1 MKDKKISKSIKMQV
15 QKIPTGIE
23 GFDDVCH
30 GGLPIGRSTLI
41 SGTSGSGKT
50 VLSLHFLHNGIKHF
64 EEPGI
69 FVTFEESPLDIL
81 RNAASFGWNLQEMVE
96 QDKLFILDASPDP
109 DGQDVA
115 GSFDLSG
122 LIERI
127 NYAIRKYKAK
137 RVVIDSITAV
147 FQQYDA
153 VFVVRREIFRL
164 IARLKEIGVT
174 TVMTTERI
182 DEY

>member
-1 MKDKKISKSIKMQV
+1 MQFPPASGQSQMQV
-15 QKIPTGIE
+15 QKLATGIE

-109 DGQDVA
+109 VSYTHLRA
-115 GSFDLSG
+115 H
-122 LIERI
+122 E
-127 NYAIRKYKAK
+127 
-137 RVVIDSITAV
+137 T
-147 FQQYDA
+147 
-153 VFVVRREIFRL
+153 
-164 IARLKEIGVT
+164 
-174 TVMTTERI
+174 
-182 DEY
+182 